1 MQAVKE
7 YLGSGRAIKH
17 LSTASWPTAAN
28 LIESQPFSRY
38 STTGTGTSSS
48 AVRPSAPTPTSC
60 APKQNRCPIAE
71 ERGRFVWST
80 LRRFETSM
88 PSSTR

>member
-28 LIESQPFSRY
+28 LIERQPFSRC
-38 STTGTGTSSS
+38 STATTGPSSS
-48 AVRPSAPTPTSC
+48 AV
-60 APKQNRCPIAE
+60 
-71 ERGRFVWST
+71 
-80 LRRFETSM
+80 
-88 PSSTR
+88 